1 LTVLVENAG
10 PIFPV
15 HFTPNAAIIAT
26 MTVFFTL
33 FDTAIGRCA
42 IAWGARGVVCL
53 QLPEASETKTRARV
67 LQRCL
72 GAQEASPPPPVAL
85 ARDAVAALLRGTPS
99 DLSSIPLDMD
109 RLPPFHRRIYE
120 AARAIPFGVATTY
133 GALAQRAGATGSARA
148 VGQALA
154 RNPFAI
160 IVPCHRVLASGGKTG
175 GFSASGGAAT
185 KLRLL
190 AIEGHKIG
198 PAKSG
203 GKSLQGHCGPS
214 LFDDRIAAEG

>member
-1 LTVLVENAG
+1 
-10 PIFPV
+10 
-15 HFTPNAAIIAT
+15 

-42 IAWGARGVVCL
+42 IAWGERCVVCL
-53 QLPEASETKTRARV
+53 QLPEENDAKTRARV
-67 LQRCL
+67 LQRYPAAR
-72 GAQEASPPPPVAL
+72 GAVPPLQIAH
-85 ARDAVAALLRGTPS
+85 ARDAVATLLRGTPS

-109 RLPPFHRRIYE
+109 GLPPFHRRVYE
-120 AARAIPFGVATTY
+120 AARAIPFGAAMTY
-133 GALAQRAGATGSARA
+133 GELAKRAGAAGAARA

-160 IVPCHRVLASGGKTG
+160 IVPCHRVVAAGGKTG
-175 GFSASGGAAT
+175 GFSANGGAST

-198 PAKSG
+198 PAKSLV
-203 GKSLQGHCGPS
+203 KSVKGNCAPS
-214 LFDDRIAAEG
+214 LLDSRAAVEG